1 MAFMPSLTREARKT
15 LNEMYE
21 NDELT
26 DITVKG
32 EDSQIGHR
40 IHAIVLASVSSKFKE
55 RVRPGSHDGEVRFP
69 FPEQVLKAIIGI
81 AYHGRIE
88 DEFLS
93 RWLEDALHVS
103 LKFEVKELQDAV
115 SDYLKRKISVDN
127 MLHFWKLAKQ
137 LSKNVENLNILNC
150 VVKFISRNVEILS
163 HDEILSLPILAFKEI
178 LGCDH
183 LNMTRNRAEKLVRS
197 YIEANRITRGAQSS
211 LKSLAKIPTK
221 NRIPKVVI
229 LAVGGWEKDAPTG
242 SSEVYNALTEVWKPV
257 SLQLP
262 LGTITYHRL
271 EFIKMKLYL
280 IGGYIKHEGTEG
292 FLDTLYQ
299 YDTTKKS
306 WDKKASMS
314 VSRCYVS
321 TVTLD
326 GKIFAMGGR
335 TSNQPGRLSTVE
347 VYNPELNLWS
357 NVAEMSVARSDFS
370 SVVFEDQIYAIGG
383 FDGFNYLSSVERYN
397 PKTDSW
403 VIVGNLATPRQ
414 GSSSIVCRNKIYV
427 LGGFDGGE
435 RLRSVECFN
444 TQWNGT
450 LQWHEVPNMITC
462 RSNFAACVME
472 NNQDI
477 MVIGGFKEDVNAG
490 LRKVCKDV
498 EILNTERNVWRPG
511 PKLSEA
517 KSALAC
523 IKLDNQ
529 HSGFK

>member
-1 MAFMPSLTREARKT
+1 MAFMPSLTREARET
-15 LNEMYE
+15 LYEMLQNE
-21 NDELT
+21 ELT

-55 RVRPGSHDGEVRFP
+55 RVRPRSHDGEVKFP
-69 FPEQVLKAIIGI
+69 FPEEVLKAIIGI

-103 LKFEVKELQDAV
+103 FKFEVKELQNAV
-115 SDYLKRKISVDN
+115 SDYLQRKISVDN
-127 MLHFWKLAKQ
+127 MLHFWKLAKNF
-137 LSKNVENLNILNC
+137 SGNVSGC

-183 LNMTRNRAEKLVRS
+183 LNMNRNCAEKLARS
-197 YIEANRITRGAQSS
+197 YIQANRITRGAQSS

-221 NRIPKVVI
+221 KRIPKVVI
-229 LAVGGWEKDAPTG
+229 LAVGGWGKDSPTG
-242 SSEVYNALTEVWKPV
+242 STEVFNTLRGVWKPV
-257 SLQLP
+257 PLQLP

-271 EFIKMKLYL
+271 ELIKMKLYL

-306 WDKKASMS
+306 WDQMASMS

-326 GKIFAMGGR
+326 GKIFAIGGR

-347 VYNPELNLWS
+347 VYDPELNLWS

-370 SVVFEDQIYAIGG
+370 SVVFEDKIYAIGG
-383 FDGFNYLSSVERYN
+383 FDGFNYLSSIERYN

-403 VIVGNLATPRQ
+403 VNVGNLATPRQ
-414 GSSSIVCRNKIYV
+414 GASSIVFRNKIYV
-427 LGGFDGGE
+427 LGGFDGVE
-435 RLRSVECFN
+435 RLRSVECFEIK
-444 TQWNGT
+444 WNGT
-450 LQWHEVPNMITC
+450 LQWHAVPDMITC

-472 NNQDI
+472 NNQDL

-490 LRKVCKDV
+490 LRTVCNDV
-498 EILNTERNVWRPG
+498 EILNTETNVWMTG
-511 PKLSEA
+511 PKLNEA

-523 IKLDNQ
+523 IKTDNE
-529 HSGFK
+529 HLGFK